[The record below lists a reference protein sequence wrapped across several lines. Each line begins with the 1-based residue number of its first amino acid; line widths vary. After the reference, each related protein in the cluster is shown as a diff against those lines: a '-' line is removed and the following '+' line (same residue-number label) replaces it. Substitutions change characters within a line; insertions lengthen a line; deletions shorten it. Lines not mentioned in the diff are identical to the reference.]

1 MENHQTQ
8 QCQAKRNTDIGIM
21 SMVPAEMIKWCK
33 ERKALLGISNQKLA
47 ELSGVPLGTVDRILS
62 GSYSE
67 FRYSSIQ
74 PIVAVLI
81 GINESTPAPEEI
93 QKEIISDEGQYY
105 YDTIEGYRL
114 IVSEKNREIEQLISR
129 YEAAAREIKFLQEE
143 IAKKQSNLEAQL
155 ENCRWLQSLV
165 DELRKG
171 K

>member
-1 MENHQTQ
+1 MEEKKNQSQ
-8 QCQAKRNTDIGIM
+8 IIM
-21 SMVPAEMIKWCK
+21 SMVPGEMIKWCK

-81 GINESTPAPEEI
+81 GINEATPAPEDI
-93 QKEIISDEGQYY
+93 KEDIKKDEGQYY

-114 IVSEKNREIEQLISR
+114 IVSEKNREIEQLMSR
-129 YEAAAREIKFLQEE
+129 YEAAAREIKFLQAE
-143 IAKKQSNLEAQL
+143 IEKKQSNLEAQL
-155 ENCRWLQSLV
+155 ESCRWLQSLV
-165 DELRKG
+165 DELRKENEAQ
-171 K
+171 KKR

>member
-1 MENHQTQ
+1 MGKENNQS
-8 QCQAKRNTDIGIM
+8 QAIM
-21 SMVPAEMIKWCK
+21 SMVPGEMIKWCK
-33 ERKALLGISNQKLA
+33 ERKTLLGISNQKLA

-62 GSYSE
+62 GSYNE

-93 QKEIISDEGQYY
+93 KEDIKKDEGQYY

-129 YEAAAREIKFLQEE
+129 YEAAAREIKFLQAE
-143 IAKKQSNLEAQL
+143 IEKKQCNLEAQL